1 MISSVSRRRAPA
13 RLLLAVI
20 LYALLTAT
28 YFVFRYQGRW
38 SDSDTA
44 SLTRAAAVVSEQGTL
59 LPDQGIYALGFA
71 YQSVLTLVATI
82 TGFDLVPSQ
91 FLVFPFL
98 AAFLSVSAFV
108 LYRELTGSMVAGAL
122 ATVLLFLQ
130 PDFLFIIFRGSHE
143 KVTWLL
149 AMTALFLLAKSFKAA
164 QQPPRLAM
172 FVGLFYLASLALFT
186 SNVFFGSSFI
196 LVVGFSLVAG
206 LLLMHVSRNRG
217 SESSLR
223 TALQRLVY
231 VVGSLA
237 VVWFVL
243 VFYLYQP
250 ASRVFLE
257 FDRGAERAAAVALG
271 MQPGFDPYASVST
284 GWTSQ
289 TVYLG
294 LVLPSWILA
303 ATSFLLWVAN
313 GFSLL
318 RSREPLQFSSHFF
331 LWLLYGGFGVQFA
344 ASILLDRSGGIAGN
358 LQQRLFP
365 LLMLMSFPIVTSA
378 ISRYWRRP
386 TAVLGHK
393 LPAVG
398 ISLLVVWA
406 CVASLFKA
414 TNEPSLGNY
423 WCFWT
428 VPEDRAV
435 DWIENHLGYRDVW
448 LGLDGIRVGAHAV
461 SEGFGTE
468 SGNYYDTWVLGERTR
483 HILVSDLDKALS
495 TRRSAPLPDVR
506 EANRIYDSGTVA
518 QYHRRPQ
525 TPYQR

>member
-1 MISSVSRRRAPA
+1 MISSASRPRTPA
-13 RLLLAVI
+13 RLLLAVL
-20 LYALLTAT
+20 LYALLAGT

-38 SDSDTA
+38 SDPDTTN
-44 SLTRAAAVVSEQGTL
+44 LTLATAVVSEQGTL
-59 LPDQGIYALGFA
+59 SPDQEIYALGFA
-71 YQSVLTLVATI
+71 YQSVLTLVATV

-122 ATVLLFLQ
+122 ATLLLFLQ
-130 PDFLFIIFRGSHE
+130 PDFLFVIFRGSHE
-143 KVTWLL
+143 KVTWAV

-164 QQPPRLAM
+164 QQPRRFAM
-172 FVGLFYLASLALFT
+172 FVGLFYLASLALFS

-206 LLLMHVSRNRG
+206 FLLMHVSRNRG
-217 SESSLR
+217 PESSLHN
-223 TALQRLVY
+223 ALQRLVY
-231 VVGSLA
+231 AVSSLA
-237 VVWFVL
+237 VVWVVV
-243 VFYLYQP
+243 VFYLYEP
-250 ASRVFLE
+250 ASRVILE
-257 FDRGAERAAAVALG
+257 FDRGVNRAAAVALG
-271 MQPGFDPYASVST
+271 MQPAFDPYASVRT
-284 GWTSQ
+284 GWTSN

-303 ATSFLLWVAN
+303 GIAFLLWAGN

-318 RSREPLQFSSHFF
+318 RSREPLQFSSHYF
-331 LWLLYGGFGVQFA
+331 LWLLYGAFGVQFA
-344 ASILLDRSGGIAGN
+344 AGIILDRSGGIAGN

-365 LLMLMSFPIVTSA
+365 LLMLMSFPMVTSA
-378 ISRYWRRP
+378 ISRYWSRP
-386 TAVLGHK
+386 TVLLRHK
-393 LPAVG
+393 LPVVG

-406 CVASLFKA
+406 CVASLLKA

-423 WCFWT
+423 WIFWT

-435 DWIENHLGYRDVW
+435 YWIENHLGYRDVW
-448 LGLDGIRVGAHAV
+448 LGLDGIRLSSHAD

-468 SGNYYDTWVLGERTR
+468 SGNFPDTWALEERTR

-506 EANRIYDSGTVA
+506 EANRVYDSGTVA
-518 QYHRRPQ
+518 QYHRRPR